1 MSTELRIEALRA
13 AVALSQLNGA
23 VIENAKA
30 ILAFL
35 QDSVQPANPPA
46 AELATRK
53 PRAPKPTP
61 ASAAENAAEVPA
73 AAGSAP
79 NTSPAPGAAQPA
91 EPTKAAATPAK
102 APTLD
107 DVRNALVQCQTRKG
121 GKDVPQAI
129 LNKYSSTNTTGGL
142 PQGNYA
148 AVIAECAAA

>member
-1 MSTELRIEALRA
+1 MSELRIEALRA
-13 AVALSQLNGA
+13 AVALSNLNPA

-35 QDSVQPANPPA
+35 QDSVQPANPPEA
-46 AELATRK
+46 APATRK
-53 PRAPKPTP
+53 PRATKPTP
-61 ASAAENAAEVPA
+61 ASTAEGSESAPA

-79 NTSPAPGAAQPA
+79 NTSPAPGVVQPA
-91 EPTKAAATPAK
+91 EPTKAAATPGK

-129 LNKYSSTNTTGGL
+129 LNKYSPSKTTGGL
-142 PQGNYA
+142 PQDKYIT
-148 AVIAECAAA
+148 VINECAAA